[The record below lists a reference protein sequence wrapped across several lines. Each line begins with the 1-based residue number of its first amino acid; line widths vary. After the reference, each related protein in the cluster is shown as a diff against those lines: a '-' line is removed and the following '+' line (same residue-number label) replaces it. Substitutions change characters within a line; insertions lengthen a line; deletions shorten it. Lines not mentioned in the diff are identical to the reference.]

1 MAGHDI
7 LRVLDVHSLVLLFLV
22 SVSYDHSALLDF
34 LMSEETPFLDFLVEY
49 LRLVSEDWESLC
61 EACARGTAEDDVIS
75 SSSDSQGSISD
86 IQGRALDQDV
96 ADSISDIQGR
106 ALDQDVADSIS
117 DIQGRALD
125 QDVADS
131 ISDIQGALDQDV
143 ADSISDIQGR
153 ALDQDVVES
162 SNAEHC
168 EDEVSL
174 ESHLEAC
181 FSDEDTPPNQVKRIK
196 LSVIQNWSPGHSF
209 PQGVP
214 VGSKALDSVIAV
226 FIRLK
231 YALLRLHSKRLIP
244 PALCR
249 LIPLLECVEDIYE
262 AT

>member
-75 SSSDSQGSISD
+75 SSSDSQG
-86 IQGRALDQDV
+86 
-96 ADSISDIQGR
+96 SISDIQGR